1 MSTPT
6 PKNPIAGRHGIG
18 PISAAKLS
26 RRLAFLRRG
35 EIFQR
40 NREMAIAARD
50 RGDREGARFWGAQAR
65 ADWLSLAW
73 TLASPNL

>member
-6 PKNPIAGRHGIG
+6 TQNPIQGRFGIG

-40 NREMAIAARD
+40 NREMALAARD

-65 ADWLSLAW
+65 TDWRQLAW